1 MNDAIVFVAPP
12 SRWSLRP
19 ATAHSPPTTAAVRR
33 PSSACSAALAVERR
47 RRQEAESKLSRAL
60 ENNTALAR
68 GNLRLQEQCARLRG
82 EADLRQHEEG
92 CQRAAAAA
100 REREAATKLARLQA
114 LVQRGAEERE
124 ALLRQLAGK
133 QEVIA
138 YLEGKLAARA
148 AAGGMGGSGSGSGSG
163 QLGAGPGAAGGVA
176 AGQAAVIAQASSK
189 PAASGAAAAD
199 NQNAAAPA
207 PAGQE
212 PRQRA
217 PLVASEEEE
226 ALSVGEEASSGTPA
240 EEESAACADGDDK
253 GSRGTGAVAAEA
265 QQQAA
270 LPSQPAARAGGST
283 ATAGVDAT
291 PLLQKQ
297 RQGDRNRRGEDA
309 RYRML
314 SLLLTVQ
321 ACADLIAW
329 SAPPCC
335 SAGVAPPTVQRT
347 SLRARNSISYA
358 EPTLSRKLRQGDPFT
373 FGAAEAAAAGAG
385 KQRGRARTKPRPR
398 FAAGAAQHSG
408 GERREALPPVS
419 D

>member
-1 MNDAIVFVAPP
+1 MSDAIMFVASP
-12 SRWSLRP
+12 SRWILRP
-19 ATAHSPPTTAAVRR
+19 ATAHSPP
-33 PSSACSAALAVERR
+33 SACSAALAVERR

-100 REREAATKLARLQA
+100 REREAAAKLARLQA
-114 LVQRGAEERE
+114 LVHQGAEERE
-124 ALLRQLAGK
+124 ALLRQLASK
-133 QEVIA
+133 QEVIS
-138 YLEGKLAARA
+138 YLEGKLAERA
-148 AAGGMGGSGSGSGSG
+148 AAGGMGGGGSTSG
-163 QLGAGPGAAGGVA
+163 QLGAGPAGGVA
-176 AGQAAVIAQASSK
+176 AGQAAMLAQASSK
-189 PAASGAAAAD
+189 PAGSGAAAAD
-199 NQNAAAPA
+199 SQDAAAPA